1 VAFAGTREREEASAV
16 GASIVGGSGGI
27 LPRKIFEPRV
37 SQMPFPGLWGKI
49 LRNSDGQK
57 KYDGQKTL
65 VKQDAFVCGLGKFN
79 LVSEFLKLCP
89 VSQTEYSKKSSQ
101 YSKK

>member
-1 VAFAGTREREEASAV
+1 MAFAGTREREEASAV

-57 KYDGQKTL
+57 KYNGQKTL
-65 VKQDAFVCGLGKFN
+65 VKQDAYSDVHTGLAAIN
-79 LVSEFLKLCP
+79 QSMQIYLNTV
-89 VSQTEYSKKSSQ
+89 KSSVHG
-101 YSKK
+101 

>member
-1 VAFAGTREREEASAV
+1 MAFAGTREREEASAV
-16 GASIVGGSGGI
+16 GASIVGGSGGS
-27 LPRKIFEPRV
+27 IFEPRV

-65 VKQDAFVCGLGKFN
+65 VKQDAYSDVHTGLAAIN
-79 LVSEFLKLCP
+79 QSMQIYLNTV
-89 VSQTEYSKKSSQ
+89 KSSVHG
-101 YSKK
+101 